1 MKLNTQYAPDQ
12 QRFHVEVD
20 GHRCVLDFREAG
32 NSTLDLH
39 HTGVPDALSGRGIG
53 TQLVRDAL
61 NWCGQNGTQVIPSCP
76 FVADVI
82 RRYPQYGKLV
92 ARRVPEPT

>member
-1 MKLNTQYAPDQ
+1 MDINTRHEPEK
-12 QRFHVEVD
+12 QRFSATVD
-20 GHRCVLDFREAG
+20 GHECVLDYRAAEAEV
-32 NSTLDLH
+32 LDLH
-39 HTGVPDALSGRGIG
+39 HTGVPPELGGRGIG

-61 NWCGQNGTQVIPSCP
+61 DWAGKNGTRVIPSCP

-92 ARRVPEPT
+92 VRRIPEPA